1 MPPDERIAHYETF
14 MGRLLRSPLLMVWME
29 TFVRMG
35 MGLIILPLA
44 LLKLP
49 AHEVSIWLLFW
60 TLMGLALLAASGLP
74 PTLLRAAA
82 YFSAGAN
89 HLPTGFPGD
98 GLPTCCDSPNWDAIH
113 RLITTSGIIYLFIT
127 VASALLLGT
136 LGGFSVW
143 NLMSMAGHER
153 RLWMAFLLLV
163 AWGCAQV
170 QTDRWSAL
178 LQGMGAVTVAK
189 RIECSCGLA
198 RLAVSAAMILA
209 DQGLLGITS
218 GNFAA
223 SLFGVVLMRRAV
235 GRRTRQP
242 ARAAFF
248 DVEMFR
254 RLWPSL
260 WRLGGMA
267 WAAFFIYNGG
277 ALVMAQLSD
286 ARLIAC
292 YLLSLRLVMLLQQV
306 AAAPVT
312 AFMPRVISALARGD
326 RVEIRHW
333 TSRIVGLA
341 VLIYAA
347 GSAVMLTAG
356 NVALQ
361 WVRADAHLA
370 PTPVLVLLC
379 LTYLMEMHHSI
390 HVAVYVGT
398 NQVPFFWPAVVSA
411 AAIVVLAALAAGP
424 WGLYGVVFV
433 QALVQAA
440 CNNWYPVRLSLQ
452 LTGWAFADYL
462 ASLPQSMLEL
472 ARDPFG
478 RQATSR
484 VVARQK
490 RSLTWEGTGS

>member
-1 MPPDERIAHYETF
+1 
-14 MGRLLRSPLLMVWME
+14 MVWME

-49 AHEVSIWLLFW
+49 AQEVSIWLLFW

-89 HLPTGFPGD
+89 YLPTGFPGD
-98 GLPTCCDSPNWDAIH
+98 DLPTRCDLPNSDAIH
-113 RLITTSGIIYLFIT
+113 RLIATSGIVYLFIT
-127 VASALLLGT
+127 AASALLLGT

-143 NLMSMAGHER
+143 NLMSMAGHEH

-170 QTDRWSAL
+170 QSDRWSAL
-178 LQGMGAVTVAK
+178 LQGIGAVTVAK

-198 RLAVSAAMILA
+198 RLGISAAMILA

-218 GNFAA
+218 GGFIA
-223 SLFGVVLMRRAV
+223 SLFGLVLMRRAV
-235 GRRTRQP
+235 GRRVRNS
-242 ARAAFF
+242 ACAAAF
-248 DVEMFR
+248 DIEMFR

-306 AAAPVT
+306 ASAPIT
-312 AFMPRVISALARGD
+312 AFMPRVVGALARGD
-326 RVEIRHW
+326 RVEIRHL

-361 WVRADAHLA
+361 WVRADARLA
-370 PTPVLVLLC
+370 PAPVLAILC
-379 LTYLMEMHHSI
+379 LVYFMEMHHSI

-398 NQVPFFWPAVVSA
+398 NRVPFFWPAILSA
-411 AAIVVLAALAAGP
+411 AAIVSLGALAASR

-433 QALVQAA
+433 QACVQAA

-472 ARDPFG
+472 AREPFD
-478 RQATSR
+478 RRAASR
-484 VVARQK
+484 LAARQK